1 MTAIILKLKRTLSP
15 QQIFMA
21 SAFIVNAG
29 NYAYNLMLGRLL
41 GPRAFADAVI
51 LITLLLVLS
60 FVAMTFQLTVAKYMV
75 ELHSRNQN
83 NFIQQAYKYALMFGL
98 VLGAAVVIFAP
109 ELQSLF
115 QTESSLMFTIFGAA
129 VPLYFIMSVNRG
141 KLQGDQSFVELS
153 MTYQLEMLWRLGLTF
168 AFLLFLS
175 INPAIAVSISIA
187 ISFIAGLFPFKKVR
201 RASFL
206 KFDLTVAEK
215 KNILRF
221 FLLTAFYEL
230 TQIVCNNSDILM
242 VKHYFDSYDAG
253 LYSSLALIGRV
264 VYFVTWMFVMLLL
277 PAVIESRKQGK
288 NPVPVLKK
296 YVGYITALSAVIVSF
311 TFLFPEFA
319 VQLLFG
325 EEYLSIAPLLGW
337 YALATSFF
345 AVSNIFA
352 YYFLSLDHYKPVI
365 IAGVFGLLQVYAI
378 SLFHDSLFQVTMAQV
393 LVMSSLLMVQLGY
406 FMIHHGYLKK
416 ANRLESTTHLH

>member
-1 MTAIILKLKRTLSP
+1 MTAIILKLRRTLSP

-29 NYAYNLMLGRLL
+29 NYAYNLILGRLL
-41 GPRAFADAVI
+41 GPQAFADAVI

-75 ELHSRNQN
+75 ELHTRNQN
-83 NFIQQAYKYALMFGL
+83 SFIQKAYQYALMFGL
-98 VLGAAVVIFAP
+98 FLGSLVVIFAP

-115 QTESSLMFTIFGAA
+115 QTESTQMFTIFGMA

-153 MTYQLEMLWRLGLTF
+153 MTYQFEMLWRLGLTF
-168 AFLLFLS
+168 TFLLFFP
-175 INPAIAVSISIA
+175 INPALAVSISIA
-187 ISFIAGLFPFKKVR
+187 ISFVAGLFPFKRIR

-206 KFDLTVAEK
+206 KTALTEAEK
-215 KNILRF
+215 KGILKF

-242 VKHYFDSYDAG
+242 VKHYFDSYEAG

-277 PAVIESRKQGK
+277 PAVIELRKRGAD
-288 NPVPVLKK
+288 PVPVLKK
-296 YVGYITALSAVIVSF
+296 YVGYITALSALIVTF

-319 VQLLFG
+319 VTLLFG
-325 EEYLSIAPLLGW
+325 DQYLSIAPLLGW

-345 AVSNIFA
+345 AISNIFA
-352 YYFLSLDHYKPVI
+352 YYFLSLDKYKPVF
-365 IAGVFGLLQVYAI
+365 IAAVFGALQIAVITMY
-378 SLFHDSLFQVTMAQV
+378 HDSLYQVTMAQV
-393 LVMSSLLMVQLGY
+393 TIMSCLLIMQVGY
-406 FMIHHGYLKK
+406 FVIHHEYFKK
-416 ANRLESTTHLH
+416 G

>member
-1 MTAIILKLKRTLSP
+1 MTAIILKLKRTLTP

-41 GPRAFADAVI
+41 EPQAFADAVI

-60 FVAMTFQLTVAKYMV
+60 FLAMTFQLTVAKYMV
-75 ELHSRNQN
+75 ELPEVNQN
-83 NFIQQAYKYALMFGL
+83 SFIQKAYRYAFMFGL
-98 VLGAAVVIFAP
+98 ALGAAVVVFAP
-109 ELQSLF
+109 ELQILF
-115 QTESSLMFTIFGAA
+115 QTESAQMFTIFGAA

-153 MTYQLEMLWRLGLTF
+153 MTYQFEMLWRLGLTF
-168 AFLLFLS
+168 AFLLFFS
-175 INPAIAVSISIA
+175 INPALAVSISIA
-187 ISFIAGLFPFKKVR
+187 VSFIAGLFPFKRVR
-201 RASFL
+201 RSSIL
-206 KFDLTVAEK
+206 KFNLTDAEK
-215 KNILRF
+215 KAILRF

-242 VKHYFDSYDAG
+242 VKHYFDPYDAG

-277 PAVIESRKQGK
+277 PAVIELRKRGQD
-288 NPVPVLKK
+288 PIPVLKK
-296 YVGYITALSAVIVSF
+296 YVGYITALSAFIVSF
-311 TFLFPEFA
+311 TFIAPEFA
-319 VQLLFG
+319 VTILFG
-325 EEYLSIAPLLGW
+325 EQYLSIAPLLGW

-352 YYFLSLDHYKPVI
+352 YYFLSLDKYKPVI

-378 SLFHDSLFQVTMAQV
+378 SLFHESLFQVTMAQV
-393 LVMSSLLMVQLGY
+393 VVMSSLLVMQLGY
-406 FMIHHGYLKK
+406 FVIHHEYFKK
-416 ANRLESTTHLH
+416 S

>member
-1 MTAIILKLKRTLSP
+1 MTAIILKLKRTLTP

-21 SAFIVNAG
+21 SAFVVNAG
-29 NYAYNLMLGRLL
+29 NYAYNLLLGRFL

-83 NFIQQAYKYALMFGL
+83 SFIQQAYKYALTFGL

-153 MTYQLEMLWRLGLTF
+153 ITYQFEMFWRLGLTF
-168 AFLLFLS
+168 ILLS
-175 INPAIAVSISIA
+175 ILPVSPAIIVSIA
-187 ISFIAGLFPFKKVR
+187 IGVSFIAGLFPFKKVR
-201 RASFL
+201 SASFL
-206 KFDLTVAEK
+206 KVDLSAAEK
-215 KNILRF
+215 KSILRF
-221 FLLTAFYEL
+221 FMLTAFYEL

-277 PAVIESRKQGK
+277 PAVIDLRKRGDD
-288 NPVPVLKK
+288 PIPVLKK
-296 YVGYITALSAVIVSF
+296 YVGYITALSAMIVSF
-311 TFLFPEFA
+311 TFIVPEFA
-319 VQLLFG
+319 VTLLFG
-325 EEYLSIAPLLGW
+325 EQYLSIAPLLGW

-345 AVSNIFA
+345 AISNIFA
-352 YYFLSLDHYKPVI
+352 YYFLSLDKYKPVI
-365 IAGVFGLLQVYAI
+365 IAGVFGLVQVYAI
-378 SLFHDSLFQVTMAQV
+378 SLFHDSLFQVTIAQV
-393 LVMSSLLMVQLGY
+393 LVMSGLLVMQLGY
-406 FMIHHGYLKK
+406 FMMHQKYAKS
-416 ANRLESTTHLH
+416 ANRLESTIRRH

>member
-1 MTAIILKLKRTLSP
+1 MTAIILKLRRTLSP

-29 NYAYNLMLGRLL
+29 NYAYNLILGRLL
-41 GPRAFADAVI
+41 GPQAFADAVI

-75 ELHSRNQN
+75 ELHTRNQN
-83 NFIQQAYKYALMFGL
+83 SFIQKAYQYALMFGL
-98 VLGAAVVIFAP
+98 FLGSLVVIFAP

-115 QTESSLMFTIFGAA
+115 QTESTQMFTIFGMA

-153 MTYQLEMLWRLGLTF
+153 MTYQFEMLWRLGLTF
-168 AFLLFLS
+168 TFLLFLP
-175 INPAIAVSISIA
+175 INPALAVSISIA
-187 ISFIAGLFPFKKVR
+187 ISFVAGLFPFKRIR

-206 KFDLTVAEK
+206 KFALTEAEK
-215 KNILRF
+215 KGILKF

-242 VKHYFDSYDAG
+242 VKHYFDSYEAG

-277 PAVIESRKQGK
+277 PAVIELRKRGAD
-288 NPVPVLKK
+288 PVPVLKK
-296 YVGYITALSAVIVSF
+296 YVGYITALSALIVTF

-319 VQLLFG
+319 VTLLFG
-325 EEYLSIAPLLGW
+325 DQYLSIAPLLGW

-345 AVSNIFA
+345 AISNIFA
-352 YYFLSLDHYKPVI
+352 YYFLSLDKYKPVF
-365 IAGVFGLLQVYAI
+365 IAAVFGGLQVVAI
-378 SLFHDSLFQVTMAQV
+378 TMYHDSLYQVTMAQV
-393 LVMSSLLMVQLGY
+393 TIMSCLLIMQVGY
-406 FMIHHGYLKK
+406 FVIHHEYFKK
-416 ANRLESTTHLH
+416 A